1 MYCTFILTIASM
13 KMFLRNRQ
21 AMFFSM
27 FMPLII
33 LFIFGSIDF
42 DKPGRMQIG
51 LVTHTPSPE
60 TAQFVKEIRSVKTLS
75 IDVGTLESEL
85 AELGG
90 GNRTAVIDV
99 PDDLLSRRKS
109 PEPRELSVYVNAG
122 RPVEGQIA
130 LAFLNQLADHV
141 SLAVAGA
148 PLLFT
153 IKQQSVVAHNFRYIE
168 FLLPGVIAMAIMQ
181 MSVFSVAFVFTRY
194 KEQGILKRL
203 LATPMRPHQFV
214 VANIITRLFMAV
226 TQTSLFIA
234 LGVANFH
241 IHIAGSLWLLAICV
255 ILGALMFLGLGFTVS
270 GLSKNIDTAPLLA
283 NIVVFPMLFMGN
295 VFFSTS
301 NMPFWLR
308 SIAGYLPLTFF
319 SNAMRGVMTDG
330 AGILAIKWELISMV
344 IWATALIALAIF
356 TFRFQ
361 ERDST

>member
-1 MYCTFILTIASM
+1 MYCTYILTIASI
-13 KMFLRNRQ
+13 KMFLRNHQ
-21 AMFFSM
+21 AIFFSL

-42 DKPGRMQIG
+42 DKPGKMQIG
-51 LVTHTPSPE
+51 LVTHAPSLQ
-60 TAQFVKEIRSVKTLS
+60 TAQFVKQIRAVKTLA

-85 AELGG
+85 AQLNG

-99 PDDLLSRRKS
+99 PDDLLSRGNS
-109 PEPRELSVYVNAG
+109 SEPRQLSVYVNAG
-122 RPVEGQIA
+122 RPVEAQIA

-153 IKQQSVVAHNFRYIE
+153 IKQQSVAAHNFRYIE

-203 LATPMRPHQFV
+203 LATSMRPHQFV
-214 VANIITRLFMAV
+214 IANIITRLFMAV

-234 LGVANFH
+234 LGIVNFH
-241 IHIAGSLWLLAICV
+241 IHVAGSFWLLAVCV
-255 ILGALMFLGLGFTVS
+255 ILGALMFLGLGFTIS
-270 GLSKNIDTAPLLA
+270 GLSKNLETAPLLA

-295 VFFSTS
+295 VFFSVS
-301 NMPFWLR
+301 NMPPWLR
-308 SIAGYLPLTFF
+308 WFADYLPLTFF
-319 SNAMRGVMTDG
+319 SGAMRGVMTDG
-330 AGILAIKWELISMV
+330 AGVFGIKRELISMV
-344 IWATALIALAIF
+344 LWASGLIALAIF